1 MAEEYLT
8 DDEQLEFVKR
18 WSAENG
24 TWIVGGIVVAVA
36 LVFGWRYY
44 DGYRNERAFKAAAQF
59 GAMTA
64 ALDKNDRN
72 AARQIAEGI
81 IKDYAS
87 TPYGDQA
94 ELILARL
101 FVDDNQL
108 ANAVTPLL
116 HVMKDSKDSE
126 LKNIARLRLARVLI
140 DEGKPDDAI
149 QTLAEAPAAPVAGAA
164 AFASR
169 YHEVHGDALYA
180 KKDLKGALAEYQ
192 AALRSGDGRS
202 SDASLL
208 QLKITDLGA
217 APAAA
222 TSKAKP

>member
-18 WSAENG
+18 WPAENG
-24 TWIVGGIVVAVA
+24 TWIVGGIVVAVV

-44 DGYRNERAFKAAAQF
+44 DGYRNGQALKAAAQF

-72 AARQIAEGI
+72 TARQIAAGI

-94 ELILARL
+94 ELTLARL

-108 ANAVTPLL
+108 ANAIAPLR
-116 HVMKDSKDSE
+116 HVMNDSKDSE

-140 DEGKPDDAI
+140 DEGKPDDAL
-149 QTLAEAPAAPVAGAA
+149 QTLAEAPPAAAAA

-169 YHEVHGDALYA
+169 YHEVRGDALYA
-180 KKDLKGALAEYQ
+180 KKDLKAALTEYQ
-192 AALRSGDGRS
+192 AALNAGGGRA
-202 SDASLL
+202 SDAPLL